1 MDENRDTS
9 CGRMCREPLAVTQGG
24 TSRQSSQKLSELQNQ
39 TPLMCHCLTSDGRWQ
54 TSTAE
59 TAGLLPT
66 GCTMRNIGEYP
77 SEERE
82 STLSQILEE
91 TVPEKY
97 NLSATACA
105 GILRRAQERGK
116 KLPELL
122 ESTLRNQARQSA

>member
-1 MDENRDTS
+1 MSLES
-9 CGRMCREPLAVTQGG
+9 LAAMQGG
-24 TSRQSSQKLSELQNQ
+24 TSRQSSQKSSESQNQ

-66 GCTMRNIGEYP
+66 GCTMPNIGEYP

-122 ESTLRNQARQSA
+122 ESTLRNQAGQSA